1 MEPGPAGFLRV
12 NPDIVAE
19 AFDGEVVLIDIARG
33 LYFSLCGA
41 AVELWQA
48 FADPR
53 TADEVLRGLAPQ
65 AEGDHSAAMHDAI
78 QSMHANELIV
88 DVDAPVS
95 PSAPLVA
102 GAAASVTP
110 VVQVFSDLADLI
122 AIDPVHEVD
131 AGAGWPMR
139 PANFPDVA

>member
-1 MEPGPAGFLRV
+1 MESSSISFLRV

-19 AFDGEVVLIDIARG
+19 AFDGEIVLIDIARG
-33 LYFSLCGA
+33 VYFSLCGA

-48 FADPR
+48 FSDPR
-53 TADEVLRGLAPQ
+53 TADEVLRTLAPL
-65 AEGDHSAAMHDAI
+65 AEAEHSAAMRDAI
-78 QSMHANELIV
+78 SSMCANELIV
-88 DVDAPVS
+88 GVDAPD
-95 PSAPLVA
+95 APA
-102 GAAASVTP
+102 GPFAAGVFASVPP

-131 AGAGWPMR
+131 AAAGWPMR

>member
-1 MEPGPAGFLRV
+1 MGFLRV

-19 AFDGEVVLIDIARG
+19 AFDGEIVLIDIARG

-53 TADEVLRGLAPQ
+53 TADEVLRTLAPLAG
-65 AEGDHSAAMHDAI
+65 AEHSAAMQNAI
-78 QSMHANELIV
+78 SSMRANQLIV
-88 DVDAPVS
+88 EVDAPVF
-95 PSAPLVA
+95 PAGPLVA
-102 GAAASVTP
+102 GDAASVPP

-131 AGAGWPMR
+131 AAAGWPMR